1 MKNEAPGWFGPVA
14 ALIIAIGTA
23 VGSNFLDPIV
33 HNTFPNWSPPVAQA
47 TASVLAAFTFGLPL
61 YVLVRWRRW
70 TK

>member
-33 HNTFPNWSPPVAQA
+33 RSVFPNWSPLVASSMS
-47 TASVLAAFTFGLPL
+47 SVLAAFTFGLPL
-61 YVLVRWRRW
+61 YVLVRWRHW